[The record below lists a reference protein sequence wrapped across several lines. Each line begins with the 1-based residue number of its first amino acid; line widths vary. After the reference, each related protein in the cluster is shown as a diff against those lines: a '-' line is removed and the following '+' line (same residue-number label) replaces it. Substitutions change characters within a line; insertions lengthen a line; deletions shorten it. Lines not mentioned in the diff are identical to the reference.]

1 MSWIA
6 GPFVGFDTETT
17 GVIPGSS
24 RLVTASIVFRDE
36 DGDQISNW
44 LTDPGIEIPEA
55 AQRVHGINTE
65 YAREHGRPYPEV
77 LEEVARALT
86 QALSNGVPVVAFN
99 AGYDLGLMEA
109 ELARIQLPTLTQRV
123 GQIRPVIDPLVLDR
137 ALVRRRRGKRTLADL
152 MAAYGVSADES
163 LHDAEVDTRAT
174 LDLLAQMIRKHPR
187 LAMYSL
193 DSLHE
198 YQKQAHAVWATDF
211 EAFLQSKGREASIN
225 RTWLV

>member
-198 YQKQAHAVWATDF
+198 YQKQAHAVWAADF